1 MHPSLFLFLVLVL
14 IFVLHEKSAE
24 RKNEHVKTSGSH
36 TTLSLEPPRLDA
48 QIMMEA
54 ESEILKG
61 GHVESQHWSL
71 VLHRSS
77 SSRMPKG
84 NGCWLCRLG
93 LGMHS
98 AWRGKKKPGLEMQR
112 RASSVPF
119 PRVSNAAARWGKQA
133 NAATR
138 SPKPKALVRCK
149 VEQTSQLRPASPRN
163 PTGPDG
169 AASAADL
176 LYGLPACLRRSSA
189 EVVLLHTCTPPTS
202 LIRTD
207 DDDDTEHEEGD
218 LPSYHSSHHSGG
230 RHWKIIPSSF
240 SLLSTSLIIV
250 RTGDDDDHRT
260 QRETLRRADEAARS
274 LSGSREPGH
283 STSGAKLGEAKQS
296 KTSPENQDGAARTS
310 PFTCLHSTHAVHNS
324 SKSNGRW
331 IALAPMPITKLHGD
345 LASTAEVYFP
355 QLEHEQLEPQ
365 LPVHPAMIGKARQGI
380 TQEDTNVQL
389 ELPEHPHSPFIL
401 SDSSAT
407 AGVFVFVFV
416 AGV

>member
-112 RASSVPF
+112 RASSVPKAQS
-119 PRVSNAAARWGKQA
+119 PREMQGGAD
-133 NAATR
+133 
-138 SPKPKALVRCK
+138 KPA
-149 VEQTSQLRPASPRN
+149 RPASPRN

-207 DDDDTEHEEGD
+207 DDDDTEHEEGG

-230 RHWKIIPSSF
+230 RHRKIIPSSF
-240 SLLSTSLIIV
+240 SLLSTSQIIV

-260 QRETLRRADEAARS
+260 QRETLRRADEAARTRPLDQRS
-274 LSGSREPGH
+274 KARRS
-283 STSGAKLGEAKQS
+283 KAKQS

-310 PFTCLHSTHAVHNS
+310 PFTCLHSTHAEHNS

-380 TQEDTNVQL
+380 TQEDTNIQL